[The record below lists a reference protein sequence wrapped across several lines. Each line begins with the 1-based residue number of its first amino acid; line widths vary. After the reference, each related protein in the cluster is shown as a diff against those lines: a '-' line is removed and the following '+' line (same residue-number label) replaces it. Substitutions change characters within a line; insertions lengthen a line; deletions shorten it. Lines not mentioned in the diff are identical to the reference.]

1 VYHKAKTPCIAFSVD
16 KKSIN
21 LSIHCDRGLTFYTD
35 RSVLRA
41 TAIFLAK
48 KGCNRK
54 IQQLFLG
61 FIHSQKQ
68 LPIRKHLPLLLFA
81 CMISLTFTSCKK
93 SSSSMGSESV

>member
-1 VYHKAKTPCIAFSVD
+1 MTSLYHFLITYQLILYFFEVNVYHKAKTPCIAFSVD

-48 KGCNRK
+48 KLAIEEFNNYFWD
-54 IQQLFLG
+54 LSTHTNNYL
-61 FIHSQKQ
+61 
-68 LPIRKHLPLLLFA
+68 
-81 CMISLTFTSCKK
+81 
-93 SSSSMGSESV
+93 